1 MKECPLCC
9 FLDHHALNKS
19 DPKEQQQRHRHQ
31 QQPEQHGSKSASRFK
46 ETKQDDA
53 SSYGSNQAEEV
64 LRPTTGTKDRY
75 QRGAKERVFRPP
87 PPRLQTVASPPP
99 PPPPPPPKTIMYP
112 PPPRPTNRK
121 VLNETD
127 RHSRHL
133 PSSSV
138 EEKTPVMQEIS
149 TSASNLSS
157 EASAFLSHSR
167 SSLSSEA
174 TWFGASDDMILPNAK
189 TEQVLQDDEDD
200 DEEQQKATRHGR
212 QSCAVA
218 LEKKLKDRKEKLRRL
233 RMSTRLGQTPTGLEK
248 RSSSPHS
255 VETDHSNETECR
267 SNATGMNHSVAWY
280 ADDSSS
286 KLEEANERIQNDL
299 AMEAMEAVFDTLLDF
314 GSSTSDD
321 QNAVERAIDCEPGPE
336 AEEYQSRT
344 EKKKKKK
351 NKQKG
356 VKDVSREEMVRSDCR
371 TPEKRSRRKKEKVSS
386 RKTEEDTQERDVW
399 CAPKLT
405 KENNPDSI
413 SKIDAENYIS
423 GHEFETSNEL
433 NERLGYHKL
442 ATGQSLSVSDLDSS
456 AEDSSRESQPI
467 WSNKFNGR
475 EKKWNPS
482 RRKQSRR
489 HNDYV
494 AEGAAAVE
502 RGSHSGEE
510 KELHCSSSLPVESD
524 GETYEAPESEE
535 DSTSHETSESLES
548 HDTLLSDG
556 LKDYE
561 EVFAE
566 AGSSNYVQ
574 HDEENA
580 YDEYFYSDEED
591 HSVPSVIAESD
602 DESYQDSSSRSDGS
616 NISGSSSISDITP
629 FTDASS
635 MFHRIDHHGRCIYH
649 PYIQLSKKTRVLGKS
664 GLRTAWKVISV
675 NCSECCFEEIV
686 RLRKQNRDTR
696 GIVVGKEGKN
706 HRPRLGSQETVTT
719 KSMTSSE
726 MPSDSS
732 HDGDDSSFRSD
743 PAGEKYD
750 PYGMARPSNFPP
762 PRYPRAMDKDDSYNM
777 NRYDS
782 TSTSTSKS
790 SSYTG
795 SSGETMSTLSL
806 SFPDTFGEE
815 SGSPSRPKGILRAPS
830 SGRSV
835 CSAKSQKSTVTFA
848 GRDHIVSFCSAIWT
862 IGQDEVK

>member
-1 MKECPLCC
+1 M
-9 FLDHHALNKS
+9 
-19 DPKEQQQRHRHQ
+19 
-31 QQPEQHGSKSASRFK
+31 
-46 ETKQDDA
+46 
-53 SSYGSNQAEEV
+53 
-64 LRPTTGTKDRY
+64 
-75 QRGAKERVFRPP
+75 
-87 PPRLQTVASPPP
+87 
-99 PPPPPPPKTIMYP
+99 
-112 PPPRPTNRK
+112 
-121 VLNETD
+121 
-127 RHSRHL
+127 L
-133 PSSSV
+133 P
-138 EEKTPVMQEIS
+138 
-149 TSASNLSS
+149 
-157 EASAFLSHSR
+157 
-167 SSLSSEA
+167 
-174 TWFGASDDMILPNAK
+174 DAK
-189 TEQVLQDDEDD
+189 TEQVLQEDEKDK
-200 DEEQQKATRHGR
+200 EQQKATTQGR
-212 QSCAVA
+212 KSCAVA

-233 RMSTRLGQTPTGLEK
+233 RMATRLGQSPTGMEK

-255 VETDHSNETECR
+255 VKTDHSNETECR
-267 SNATGMNHSVAWY
+267 SNATGMNNSVAWY

-286 KLEEANERIQNDL
+286 KLEEAKERIQSNL
-299 AMEAMEAVFDTLLDF
+299 PMEAMEAVFDTLLDF

-321 QNAVERAIDCEPGPE
+321 QNAVERAMDCETGSE
-336 AEEYQSRT
+336 AEEYQRRT
-344 EKKKKKK
+344 AEKK
-351 NKQKG
+351 NKKNGNKKNKKNG
-356 VKDVSREEMVRSDCR
+356 VKDVSREEMVKSDYCR
-371 TPEKRSRRKKEKVSS
+371 TREKRSRSKKEKASS
-386 RKTEEDTQERDVW
+386 RKAEEDTQERDVW

-489 HNDYV
+489 HNDYE
-494 AEGAAAVE
+494 AEGAAAAE
-502 RGSHSGEE
+502 RSCHSGEE

-524 GETYEAPESEE
+524 GETYAAPESEE
-535 DSTSHETSESLES
+535 DSKSHETSESLES

-556 LKDYE
+556 LKDE
-561 EVFAE
+561 EVFSE
-566 AGSSNYVQ
+566 AGSSNYQ
-574 HDEENA
+574 EHDEENA
-580 YDEYFYSDEED
+580 YDEYSYSDEED
-591 HSVPSVIAESD
+591 RSVPSVIAESD
-602 DESYQDSSSRSDGS
+602 DDSYQDSSSRSDGS

-635 MFHRIDHHGRCIYH
+635 MFHRIDHHGRCFYH
-649 PYIQLSKKTRVLGKS
+649 PYIQLRKKTRVLGKS

-675 NCSECCFEEIV
+675 NCSECCYEEIV
-686 RLRKQNRDTR
+686 RLRKQNRDTS
-696 GIVVGKEGKN
+696 GLVVGKEGKN

-732 HDGDDSSFRSD
+732 HDEDDSSFRSD

-750 PYGMARPSNFPP
+750 PSGRTSRPSSFP
-762 PRYPRAMDKDDSYNM
+762 PRYPRARDKDDSYNM

-815 SGSPSRPKGILRAPS
+815 SGSPSRPKGILRVPS

-862 IGQDEVK
+862 IDQDEMNMSIS

>member
-9 FLDHHALNKS
+9 FLDHHGLNS
-19 DPKEQQQRHRHQ
+19 ESKEQRQRHYQ
-31 QQPEQHGSKSASRFK
+31 QKEEQHGSKSASRFK

-53 SSYGSNQAEEV
+53 SSYGSNPAEEV
-64 LRPTTGTKDRY
+64 LRPTTRTKDRY

-87 PPRLQTVASPPP
+87 PPRLEAVASPPPP

-112 PPPRPTNRK
+112 PPPRPTHRK
-121 VLNETD
+121 VFNETD

-138 EEKTPVMQEIS
+138 EEKTPVMQE

-157 EASAFLSHSR
+157 EASAYLSHSR

-174 TWFGASDDMILPNAK
+174 TWFGASDVMILPDAK
-189 TEQVLQDDEDD
+189 TEQVLHEDEK

-212 QSCAVA
+212 KSCAVA
-218 LEKKLKDRKEKLRRL
+218 LEKKLKDRKEKLHRL
-233 RMSTRLGQTPTGLEK
+233 RMATHLGQTPTDLDK
-248 RSSSPHS
+248 RSSSPQS
-255 VETDHSNETECR
+255 IETDHSNETECR
-267 SNATGMNHSVAWY
+267 NNATGMNHSVAWY

-286 KLEEANERIQNDL
+286 KLEEANEKMQNDL
-299 AMEAMEAVFDTLLDF
+299 PMEAMEAVFETLLDF

-321 QNAVERAIDCEPGPE
+321 QNAVERAIDCKPGPE
-336 AEEYQSRT
+336 AEECHSRT
-344 EKKKKKK
+344 EKKKKNKK
-351 NKQKG
+351 DDNNKKSKKKG
-356 VKDVSREEMVRSDCR
+356 VKEMISEEMAKSDCKTR
-371 TPEKRSRRKKEKVSS
+371 EKRSRRKKEKLSS
-386 RKTEEDTQERDVW
+386 RETNEDTQEGDVW

-405 KENNPDSI
+405 KESNPDST
-413 SKIDAENYIS
+413 DNYIS
-423 GHEFETSNEL
+423 DHEFETSNEL
-433 NERLGYHKL
+433 NERVGYHRL
-442 ATGQSLSVSDLDSS
+442 ATGQSLSVSDLDSCS
-456 AEDSSRESQPI
+456 EDSSRELQPI

-475 EKKWNPS
+475 EKKWKPS
-482 RRKQSRR
+482 GRKQSRR
-489 HNDYV
+489 HTYYEV
-494 AEGAAAVE
+494 EAAAALE
-502 RGSHSGEE
+502 RGSNREEE
-510 KELHCSSSLPVESD
+510 KIHCSSSLPVESD
-524 GETYEAPESEE
+524 GETYAAPESEE
-535 DSTSHETSESLES
+535 DSTSNETSESLES

-566 AGSSNYVQ
+566 AGSSNYVE

-580 YDEYFYSDEED
+580 YDEYSYSDEED

-616 NISGSSSISDITP
+616 NISGSSSISD

-635 MFHRIDHHGRCIYH
+635 MFRRIDHHGRCVYH
-649 PYIQLSKKTRVLGKS
+649 PYIQLSKKTRVMGKS

-696 GIVVGKEGKN
+696 GVVGKEGKN
-706 HRPRLGSQETVTT
+706 HRPRLGSQETVAT

-726 MPSDSS
+726 PSDSS

-750 PYGMARPSNFPP
+750 PCGRTSRPCNFPP
-762 PRYPRAMDKDDSYNM
+762 PRYPRARDKDDSYIL

-815 SGSPSRPKGILRAPS
+815 PGSPSRPKGILRVPS
-830 SGRSV
+830 SGQSA

-862 IGQDEVK
+862 IHQDEVNMNIS